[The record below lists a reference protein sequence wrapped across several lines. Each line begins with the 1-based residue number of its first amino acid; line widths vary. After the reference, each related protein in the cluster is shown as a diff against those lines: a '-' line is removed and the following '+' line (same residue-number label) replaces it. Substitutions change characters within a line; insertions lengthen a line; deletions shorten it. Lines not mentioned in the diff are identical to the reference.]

1 MCSEENLNQSKL
13 YNQSDMTMTELQR
26 KIPSLIK
33 KKKFLLSCMIKYC
46 DAKVVFMFFFEGK

>member
-33 KKKFLLSCMIKYC
+33 KKKIPSVLYDQIL
-46 DAKVVFMFFFEGK
+46 